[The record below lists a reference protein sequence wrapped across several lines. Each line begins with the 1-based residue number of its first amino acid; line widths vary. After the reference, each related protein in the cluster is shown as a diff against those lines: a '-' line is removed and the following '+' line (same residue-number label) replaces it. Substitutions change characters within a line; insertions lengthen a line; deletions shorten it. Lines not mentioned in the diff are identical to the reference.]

1 MDEKQ
6 ETSMQ
11 ILEAASKRF
20 MHYGYNKTA
29 MAEIARD
36 LKMSTGNLYRFFVS
50 KLDIAEAIATKHGD
64 HDHDILVEVIK
75 SKGTA
80 IERLYKLAHTVLT
93 ETYNHIAESNKVF
106 EMAQAIISQRPEFA
120 NQRLA
125 KERGLIVAILN
136 DGIASGEF
144 REFEDVEWTAEVLQC
159 ATMKYRY
166 PQIHH
171 CYNLEYLRKELDG
184 VISHLIH
191 GLAK

>member
-6 ETSMQ
+6 ETSLQ

-20 MHYGYNKTA
+20 THYGYNKTA

-50 KLDIAEAIATKHGD
+50 KLDIAQAIATSYGD
-64 HDHDILVEVIK
+64 REHEVLMEVVK
-75 SKGTA
+75 SEGTA
-80 IERLYKLAHTVLT
+80 TERLSKLAHTVLT
-93 ETYNHIAESNKVF
+93 ETFNHIAESNKVF

-125 KERGLIVAILN
+125 KERGLIISILN
-136 DGIASGEF
+136 DGITSGEF
-144 REFEDVEWTAEVLQC
+144 RPLDDVEWTAEVLQC

-184 VISHLIH
+184 VIYHLLH

>member
-50 KLDIAEAIATKHGD
+50 KLDIAEAIATNYGD
-64 HDHDILVEVIK
+64 RDHEVLLAITK
-75 SKGTA
+75 SAGTA
-80 IERLYKLAHTVLT
+80 VERLSKLAHTVLT
-93 ETYNHIAESNKVF
+93 ETFNHIAESNKVF

-120 NQRLA
+120 NERLA

-136 DGIASGEF
+136 DGIKNGEF
-144 REFEDVEWTAEVLQC
+144 KELEDAEWTAEVLQC

-184 VISHLIH
+184 VISHLVYGI
-191 GLAK
+191 AK